1 MIRRTLLVLLL
12 TTAPLILYALFS
24 QTHRFNASI
33 ATSIRSKLLEASL
46 SPTSAPEEESESKG
60 TSVQADEAAANTM
73 ASVGDEGRNRSTEI
87 TTTEP
92 STTKSVTHMAANYVS
107 RSSADFCRCAQ
118 QGDENPPASA
128 KEEFSKL
135 LAEMRQNLRLFVY
148 PLTTKCGKSQSGNR
162 GYWVE
167 GIFYSRALAS
177 PLRVENP
184 DAATIFYIPTF
195 TSCWRSQVPGRR
207 EGGERAAREL
217 QRTLR
222 KVASQWPHFHRYMG
236 RRHLWVSAHDMGKV
250 EPSWC
255 PEHQKTSNTS
265 DRCPSHH
272 WANAL
277 AINSSQ
283 AQLALEERMA
293 PLPSLCLVMYSG
305 FLSTLALDIVVTT
318 VEEYSRKLG
327 AGALFSGLVIALTPL
342 LQGLIGVP
350 LNRWMLK
357 SASMKTVSILMA
369 AGMVVGH
376 IIYALAG
383 LMHSKLAVLFARA
396 LIGVC
401 QFQLGAPIYIADAVG
416 VKRRTPVLFV
426 YSAVA
431 TSGLADRAAS
441 WLLLALTLGRGVG
454 AQVGVIFTPVSF
466 AFTMLSTYLLLF
478 TLVSV
483 FRSRMKQHAK
493 AV

>member
-12 TTAPLILYALFS
+12 TTAPLILYALFA

-46 SPTSAPEEESESKG
+46 SPTSAPEEQSESKG
-60 TSVQADEAAANTM
+60 TSVQRRCSPAAFLEIR
-73 ASVGDEGRNRSTEI
+73 GDEGRNRSTEI
-87 TTTEP
+87 TTTEQ
-92 STTKSVTHMAANYVS
+92 STTKSVTRIAANYVS

-255 PEHQKTSNTS
+255 PEHQITSNTS
-265 DRCPSHH
+265 DRCCDH

-277 AINSSQ
+277 AINSSVLANTADTRDRLKFGVYAFNSKLDVSLVCNGDTAM
-283 AQLALEERMA
+283 AQMGRQVVKHSEHRHYSVFFAGKWDKNYIKGLRYAAIRSIQKLDLKKPVRIEKKMSDKDYRQSLQSSE
-293 PLPSLCLVMYSG
+293 LCLAPRGSRVWSPRLFEMR
-305 FLSTLALDIVVTT
+305 LD
-318 VEEYSRKLG
+318 
-327 AGALFSGLVIALTPL
+327 
-342 LQGLIGVP
+342 
-350 LNRWMLK
+350 N
-357 SASMKTVSILMA
+357 
-369 AGMVVGH
+369 
-376 IIYALAG
+376 
-383 LMHSKLAVLFARA
+383 
-396 LIGVC
+396 
-401 QFQLGAPIYIADAVG
+401 
-416 VKRRTPVLFV
+416 
-426 YSAVA
+426 
-431 TSGLADRAAS
+431 
-441 WLLLALTLGRGVG
+441 
-454 AQVGVIFTPVSF
+454 
-466 AFTMLSTYLLLF
+466 
-478 TLVSV
+478 
-483 FRSRMKQHAK
+483 
-493 AV
+493 